1 MRPVTRAIRESPP
14 PLAHDATVIEAAHRV
29 EGISLESWPV
39 TDEDGLVGMVRTQ
52 AIQEAAAKGSNATI
66 AQLIA
71 DEIADR
77 HPVHVHTDHPLS
89 VALARMGESGHD
101 VLPVVS
107 RANGRVLVGL
117 VTLKDVL
124 KAYGVS

>member
-1 MRPVTRAIRESPP
+1 MRPVTRAIRESPVP
-14 PLAHDATVIEAAHRV
+14 IPHDATVVEAAHRV

-52 AIQEAAAKGSNATI
+52 AIQDAAAKGSNVTI
-66 AQLIA
+66 AELIA
-71 DEIADR
+71 DEVADG

-89 VALARMGESGHD
+89 VALGRMGESGHD

-107 RANGRVLVGL
+107 RANGRLL
-117 VTLKDVL
+117 LAL
-124 KAYGVS
+124 